1 MDNYFYDNKRKQT
14 REKQQNP
21 MTKVI
26 IVQLVLSLLVSGI
39 LFMICNGETKLSNE
53 VKALYNEKCQT
64 DIASSTV
71 IDVLKGVV
79 KETFSPSI
87 AE

>member
-1 MDNYFYDNKRKQT
+1 MDNYFYDNKRKQSK
-14 REKQQNP
+14 EKPQSP

-26 IVQLVLSLLVSGI
+26 VVQLVVSLLVSGV
-39 LFMICNGETKLSNE
+39 LFMVCKGETEFSDE

-64 DIASSTV
+64 DIAASTV

-87 AE
+87 VE